1 MSKGS
6 TSRPFNVSNEEYS
19 NRWDAIF
26 GRDNEKKNK
35 TQDVESDKSHS
46 TCNRGCS
53 DNTQG
58 QAGQTPNDGVL
69 ST

>member
-1 MSKGS
+1 MGKGS
-6 TSRPFNVSNEEYS
+6 TSRPFFVSNEEYS

-35 TQDVESDKSHS
+35 TQDVESDRPDNS
-46 TCNRGCS
+46 CNRGGI